1 MKTQAAY
8 AQLRSLAGG
17 ITLIDVAGIFAALV
31 VVGLP
36 NLAAGALF
44 GLALGA
50 LSVSLAVALILV
62 EIKLLSLWRRKRLAT
77 KP

>member
-1 MKTQAAY
+1 MKVCLQSFT
-8 AQLRSLAGG
+8 GG
-17 ITLIDVAGIFAALV
+17 ITPIDVAGIFAALV

-50 LSVSLAVALILV
+50 LSISLAVALILAEV
-62 EIKLLSLWRRKRLAT
+62 KLLSLWRGRRAT